1 MFYLGDSD
9 FCVIDNSTVSITDW
23 IISYCGIQVSDRGV
37 SLFYTLPVKTE
48 SEISNKEGSSGNATV
63 EFLFH
68 LGAEY
73 LARWVLSFWCIKIK
87 IIITEW
93 WTDIYIYIYIYLCI
107 GAFSLTA
114 IFHPGQTRDWRK
126 FLTAFDLLLPQG
138 FEMVYFQSLANSLCY
153 YFLWI

>member
-73 LARWVLSFWCIKIK
+73 LARWVLSSRLRNGIFSIFG
-87 IIITEW
+87 E
-93 WTDIYIYIYIYLCI
+93 L
-107 GAFSLTA
+107 ALLLFSLD
-114 IFHPGQTRDWRK
+114 ITREAK
-126 FLTAFDLLLPQG
+126 GLTIEF
-138 FEMVYFQSLANSLCY
+138 VR
-153 YFLWI
+153 